1 MAARRALPGGG
12 SDRGW
17 MTLKL
22 LALLYLAAQL
32 SCAAL
37 LNFSLGFLLAATMVP
52 AAAAVRPTG
61 PR

>member
-1 MAARRALPGGG
+1 
-12 SDRGW
+12 

>member
-1 MAARRALPGGG
+1 
-12 SDRGW
+12 

-37 LNFSLGFLLAATMVP
+37 LNFSLGFLLAVTMVP